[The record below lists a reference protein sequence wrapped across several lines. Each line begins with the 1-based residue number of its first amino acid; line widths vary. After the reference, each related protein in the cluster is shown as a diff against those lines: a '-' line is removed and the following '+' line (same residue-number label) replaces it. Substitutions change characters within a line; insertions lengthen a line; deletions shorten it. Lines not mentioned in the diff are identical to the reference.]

1 MFCKILKQKSSI
13 AQLFLVTL
21 GHPIVSPLQGER
33 EHTPEP
39 KPSTNRLR
47 DDDHTAQQ
55 CAHPRFLSRTGT
67 LGMCKLGGKIKTKH
81 QDVEV
86 RGPLPLCNFKLHV
99 ATLRQV

>member
-1 MFCKILKQKSSI
+1 M
-13 AQLFLVTL
+13 
-21 GHPIVSPLQGER
+21 SPLQGER

-81 QDVEV
+81 PDVEV
-86 RGPLPLCNFKLHV
+86 GGGGAFTTLQLQTARCNAETGV
-99 ATLRQV
+99 MGA